1 MPKPISLADVRKG
14 IKELKK
20 SIQGQ
25 MAARAMGLGKPEGQ
39 GKNLLYVKKKIFCQ
53 KYTKLIGR
61 LRKSLA

>member
-39 GKNLLYVKKKIFCQ
+39 GKNLLYVKKKIFA
-53 KYTKLIGR
+53 KN
-61 LRKSLA
+61 SLNSLVN

>member
-14 IKELKK
+14 IKELNK

-39 GKNLLYVKKKIFCQ
+39 GKNLLYVKKRFVAKN
-53 KYTKLIGR
+53 L
-61 LRKSLA
+61 LNLLVN